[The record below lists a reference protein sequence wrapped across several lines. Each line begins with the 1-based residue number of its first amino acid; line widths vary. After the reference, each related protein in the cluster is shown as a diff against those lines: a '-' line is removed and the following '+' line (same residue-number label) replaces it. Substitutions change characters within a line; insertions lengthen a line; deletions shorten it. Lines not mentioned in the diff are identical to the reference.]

1 MWRLL
6 VDAYSSD
13 GGVTVRQPPSW
24 RPWAQDGSPRPT
36 VGEYQHV
43 SGQMTDMLL
52 NSVGSEADRWTD
64 LIEVI
69 PGFSPDDRERAI
81 ALLSQQ
87 TKALRQHP
95 SAHELWARLRG
106 LLHRHRS
113 HPDASWAMGAEEL
126 AVLEAVYQALTPA
139 DPVAA
144 HVRLFDNWPDL
155 PEGEPRDYE
164 EASERISEARRKAV
178 RTAHERGGVSAILDI
193 AEAAQEPH
201 EVGVAVARSIGP
213 GLALDLAMNHLGS
226 TAPKLRNMAYGGL
239 RALFL
244 QSGWKV
250 LEQAMIRIKASG
262 SKSQAL
268 ADIYLAAPAVRE
280 TWDRLDDESQ
290 EVRTA
295 YWESIGWFSTGEWD
309 AEDLAFAVRQLLSV
323 RRSTVAVQRLV
334 FESVPYELVIQILE
348 ALPADVAATADQGP
362 HIDAYHIA
370 EFFKKLDESEDVSDD
385 TIARLEVPYLKT
397 LNHHRP
403 QLALHRQVVREPSLF
418 ADVITL
424 AFKRA
429 DGQHEDSVDEQM
441 LERHA
446 PVVFNV
452 LWKLRLLPGKME
464 DGSVDIEALSTWVNE
479 VRRMCRERD
488 REDVGDQQVGQV
500 LANAPVGEDGVW
512 PCAPIRNLL
521 DGLASRNIGIGFT
534 IGKGNL
540 RGTTSRGVFDGGE
553 QERSLADGYRQD
565 AEKIS
570 ARWPYT
576 AKLLRQ
582 LATSYESQARQEDQ
596 QADWSDQ
603 FEL

>member
-1 MWRLL
+1 MLLDAVPEEGWRLL

-446 PVVFNV
+446 PLCSMSFGSCVYS
-452 LWKLRLLPGKME
+452 LAKWKTAPWISKHSRLGLMKYGACA
-464 DGSVDIEALSTWVNE
+464 GSVIARTWVTNRS
-479 VRRMCRERD
+479 VKCSRM
-488 REDVGDQQVGQV
+488 
-500 LANAPVGEDGVW
+500 P
-512 PCAPIRNLL
+512 
-521 DGLASRNIGIGFT
+521 
-534 IGKGNL
+534 
-540 RGTTSRGVFDGGE
+540 
-553 QERSLADGYRQD
+553 RS
-565 AEKIS
+565 
-570 ARWPYT
+570 
-576 AKLLRQ
+576 AK
-582 LATSYESQARQEDQ
+582 TESGHARQYVTYSM
-596 QADWSDQ
+596 A
-603 FEL
+603 